1 VITGITVISG
11 ASRAREDTIVVH
23 VAGSV
28 LDPDLGD
35 HVCLPFEGDRQ
46 RMAATRQFTLNGLR
60 RRTKVMIITNAET
73 PERTRGWLAP
83 LVPGF
88 ADAEA
93 AGQVEIRSCAE
104 THFTDGRLDPER
116 VLHGLADAHARAR
129 KHGQHGVY
137 ALIDASWGLRDA
149 RRQAAF
155 EAAANELFGERWLA
169 AVCQYDRAL
178 FPREAIERATAV
190 HPIAPEQALLRFANT
205 ASPPGLRVWG
215 DIDLTNRQAF
225 ASVLSRLEKE
235 QERVV
240 IDASHLDFID
250 AGSAQLLTVTAVS
263 RPRGSTVIVCGE
275 SVARV
280 LRLIRADDFIA
291 VRRVGDA

>member
-1 VITGITVISG
+1 M
-11 ASRAREDTIVVH
+11 VH

-46 RMAATRQFTLNGLR
+46 RMAATRLFTLNGLR
-60 RRTKVMIITNAET
+60 RRTKVVIITHAET

-88 ADAEA
+88 EDAEA
-93 AGQVEIRSCAE
+93 AGQVEILACAD
-104 THFTDGRLDPER
+104 THFTGDRLDPER
-116 VLHGLADAHARAR
+116 VLHGLADANLRAR
-129 KHGQHGVY
+129 RHGQHGVY

-149 RRQAAF
+149 PGQAAF

-169 AVCQYDRAL
+169 AVCQYDRGL
-178 FPREAIERATAV
+178 FPRDAIDRATAV

-205 ASPPGLRVWG
+205 SSPPGLRVWG

-235 QERVV
+235 PAQVV
-240 IDASHLDFID
+240 IDASQLDFID
-250 AGSAQLLTVTAVS
+250 AGSAQLLTVTAVA
-263 RPRGSTVIVCGE
+263 RAPGSTVIVCGE
-275 SVARV
+275 AVARV
-280 LRLIRADDFIA
+280 LRLIGADEFVA

>member
-1 VITGITVISG
+1 M
-11 ASRAREDTIVVH
+11 VH

-46 RMAATRQFTLNGLR
+46 RMAATRLFTLNGLR
-60 RRTKVMIITNAET
+60 RRTKVVIITHAET

-88 ADAEA
+88 ADAES
-93 AGQVEIRSCAE
+93 AGQVEILACAD
-104 THFTDGRLDPER
+104 THFTDGCLDPER
-116 VLHGLADAHARAR
+116 MFDGLADANHRAR
-129 KHGQHGVY
+129 RHGQHGVY

-149 RRQAAF
+149 PGQEAF

-169 AVCQYDRAL
+169 AVCQYDRGL
-178 FPREAIERATAV
+178 FPREAIDRAAAV

-205 ASPPGLRVWG
+205 SSPPGLRLWG

-240 IDASHLDFID
+240 IDASQLDFID
-250 AGSAQLLTVTAVS
+250 AGSAQLLTVTAAA
-263 RPRGSTVIVCGE
+263 RPPGSTVIVCGE
-275 SVARV
+275 AVARV
-280 LRLIRADDFIA
+280 LRLIRADEFIA
-291 VRRVGDA
+291 VRRVGDV